1 MPVVEVENGA
11 TDEAHPELFDIRAML
26 PQPKDKKPGQIS
38 DALIRKFFED
48 VSCRGFFLF
57 LVFAGCIVYIVMK
70 LISCTR
76 VVRKVRGQPGYY

>member
-48 VSCRGFFLF
+48 VSCRFFLF
-57 LVFAGCIVYIVMK
+57 LVFAGCIVIVMK
-70 LISCTR
+70 IISCMCVMFR
-76 VVRKVRGQPGYY
+76 CWFIYPVFI